1 MTQKRRTTTDGLSNH
16 PTPLPNIRHFCYN
29 IGMTSYNKLYD
40 IAADN
45 YGLITNAQAHG
56 IGVST
61 RNLNDMARR
70 GRLVRIGYGVYQL
83 SHYIPTELDSYAQAV
98 ALAGPGAFLYG
109 ESVLAILNL
118 APTNPTRMYIGTPGR
133 MRRRLGEGY
142 RVRQFF
148 SNARIRPIEGIAA
161 QDVSDAILAA
171 AATVRRDRLEA
182 AAEEAFR
189 RGLITTEE
197 RKRIAKELNRGKQ
210 PA

>member
-1 MTQKRRTTTDGLSNH
+1 
-16 PTPLPNIRHFCYN
+16 
-29 IGMTSYNKLYD
+29 MTSYNKLYD

-118 APTNPTRMYIGTPGR
+118 APTNPTRMYIGYIGTPGR

>member
-1 MTQKRRTTTDGLSNH
+1 M
-16 PTPLPNIRHFCYN
+16 RHFCYN
-29 IGMTSYNKLYD
+29 LGMTSYNKIYE

-83 SHYIPTELDSYAQAV
+83 SHYIPTELDPYAQAV

-109 ESVLAILNL
+109 ESVLAILSL
-118 APTNPTRMYIGTPGR
+118 TSTKPTRMYIGVPGR
-133 MRRRLGEGY
+133 MRRRLGAGY
-142 RVRQFF
+142 RIRQFF
-148 SNARIRPIEGIAA
+148 TDARIRPIEGIAA
-161 QDVSDAILAA
+161 QEVPGAILAA
-171 AATVRRDRLEA
+171 VATVRRDRLEDA
-182 AAEEAFR
+182 AKEACR
-189 RGLITTEE
+189 RGLISAEE
-197 RKRIAKELNRGKQ
+197 CKRVVKELKHGND